1 MVVIVAIV
9 VIVPI
14 VVMMALL
21 AIVVMMVLL
30 AIVVMMDVVAT
41 VVLMV
46 IVAIVVNVIVYVSEN
61 GLVTC
66 LLREVWVRPKN
77 EEMNLSTT
85 KLPTTTNNTETG
97 G

>member
-9 VIVPI
+9 VIV
-14 VVMMALL
+14 VM
-21 AIVVMMVLL
+21 
-30 AIVVMMDVVAT
+30 
-41 VVLMV
+41 MV

>member
-1 MVVIVAIV
+1 MVVIVAIL
-9 VIVPI
+9 VIV
-14 VVMMALL
+14 

-85 KLPTTTNNTETG
+85 KLPTITNNTETG